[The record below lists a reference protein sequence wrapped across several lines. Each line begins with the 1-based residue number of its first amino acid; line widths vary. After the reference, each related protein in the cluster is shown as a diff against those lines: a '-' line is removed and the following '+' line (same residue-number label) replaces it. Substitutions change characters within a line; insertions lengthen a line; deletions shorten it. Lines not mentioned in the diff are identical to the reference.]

1 LRDITLRQIEAIRA
15 VMLRGSIRGA
25 AEHLHVSAPGISRII
40 KHAEESL
47 GIRLFE
53 RKGGTFVPAVEARN
67 FFDQLSEVYKG
78 VENLQLALESVKRG
92 DDSELS
98 FASAPSISTYIAP
111 EAIRAIRESYPGLY
125 IDLNIVKYEE
135 AIDYVLLEQGEF
147 AIMTTDVDSQGIEV
161 NFLGKVPV
169 KVIVPLGHPLAD
181 FDVISVQ
188 DLAKESV
195 IGVDPQDPFGAQ
207 LYAPFKDADL
217 DVVYATRGRFSQAV
231 IGLVRENQGVALID
245 ETSVLNRDLS
255 GVSVKDLSS
264 EYFVSVFLYSKA
276 GHKMSGFAQ
285 QVISEIA
292 KRLNVAE

>member
-1 LRDITLRQIEAIRA
+1 MRDITLRQIEAIRA

-40 KHAEESL
+40 KHAEDTL

-98 FASAPSISTYIAP
+98 FASAPSIAAYIAP
-111 EAIRAIRESYPGLY
+111 QAIRTVRDCYPGLY

-161 NFLGKVPV
+161 KFLGSVPV
-169 KVIVPLGHPLAD
+169 KVILPLGHELASKE
-181 FDVISVQ
+181 VISVQ
-188 DLAKESV
+188 DIRNESI
-195 IGVDPQDPFGAQ
+195 IGVDPHDPFGAQ
-207 LYAPFKDADL
+207 LYAPFKDAGL
-217 DVVYATRGRFSQAV
+217 NVVYATRGRFSQTV

-245 ETSVLNRDLS
+245 DTSVLRRDLS
-255 GVSVKDLSS
+255 GVEVRDLAEDYYISV
-264 EYFVSVFLYSKA
+264 YLYSKA
-276 GHKMSGFAQ
+276 GHKMSSFAQ
-285 QVISEIA
+285 QTISEIE
-292 KRLNVAE
+292 KRLGRGK

>member
-1 LRDITLRQIEAIRA
+1 LRQIEAIRA
-15 VMLRGSIRGA
+15 VVLRGSIRGA

-40 KHAEESL
+40 KHTEESL

-92 DDSELS
+92 EDSELA
-98 FASAPSISTYIAP
+98 FASAPSIATYIAP
-111 EAIRAIRESYPGLY
+111 QAIKALRDSYPGLY

-135 AIDYVLLEQGEF
+135 AINYVLLEQGEF

-161 NFLGKVPV
+161 KYLGKVPV
-169 KVIVPLGHPLAD
+169 KVIVPLSHPLAD
-181 FDVISVQ
+181 RDVISVQ
-188 DLAKESV
+188 DLSKEAV

-207 LYAPFKDADL
+207 LYAPFKDAGL
-217 DVVYATRGRFSQAV
+217 DVTYATRGRFSQTV

-245 ETSVLNRDLS
+245 ETSVLNRGFS
-255 GVSVKDLSS
+255 GVSVKDLSK

-285 QVISEIA
+285 QVISEIT
-292 KRLNVAE
+292 KRLSVVE

>member
-1 LRDITLRQIEAIRA
+1 
-15 VMLRGSIRGA
+15 MLRGSIRGA

-40 KHAEESL
+40 KHTEDSL

-78 VENLQLALESVKRG
+78 VDNLQLALESVKRG
-92 DDSELS
+92 DDSELA
-98 FASAPSISTYIAP
+98 FASAPSIATYIAP
-111 EAIRAIRESYPGLY
+111 QAIRAIRESYPGLY

-169 KVIVPLGHPLAD
+169 KVIVPLGHPLAEL
-181 FDVISVQ
+181 DVVSVQ
-188 DLAKESV
+188 DLAQESV

-217 DVVYATRGRFSQAV
+217 DVVYATRGRFSQTV

-245 ETSVLNRDLS
+245 ETSVLNSDLS
-255 GVSVKDLSS
+255 GVSVKDFSS

-292 KRLNVAE
+292 KRLSVVE

>member
-1 LRDITLRQIEAIRA
+1 
-15 VMLRGSIRGA
+15 MLRGSIRGA

-40 KHAEESL
+40 KHTEESL

-92 DDSELS
+92 DDSELA
-98 FASAPSISTYIAP
+98 FASAPSIATYIAP
-111 EAIRAIRESYPGLY
+111 QAIKAVRDSYPGLY

-161 NFLGKVPV
+161 KYLGKVPV
-169 KVIVPLGHPLAD
+169 KVIVPFCHPFAD
-181 FDVISVQ
+181 LDVISVEE
-188 DLAKESV
+188 LSKEAV
-195 IGVDPQDPFGAQ
+195 IGVDPHDPFGAQ
-207 LYAPFKDADL
+207 LYAPFKDAGL
-217 DVVYATRGRFSQAV
+217 DVTYATRGRFSQTV
-231 IGLVRENQGVALID
+231 IGLVREKQGVALID

-255 GVSVKDLSS
+255 GVLVKDLSK

-285 QVISEIA
+285 QVVSEIA
-292 KRLNVAE
+292 QRLSVVE

>member
-1 LRDITLRQIEAIRA
+1 
-15 VMLRGSIRGA
+15 
-25 AEHLHVSAPGISRII
+25 
-40 KHAEESL
+40 
-47 GIRLFE
+47 
-53 RKGGTFVPAVEARN
+53 
-67 FFDQLSEVYKG
+67 
-78 VENLQLALESVKRG
+78 
-92 DDSELS
+92 
-98 FASAPSISTYIAP
+98 
-111 EAIRAIRESYPGLY
+111 
-125 IDLNIVKYEE
+125 
-135 AIDYVLLEQGEF
+135 
-147 AIMTTDVDSQGIEV
+147 MTTEVVRQGIEV
-161 NFLGKVPV
+161 NLLGKVPV

-188 DLAKESV
+188 DLAKDSV

-207 LYAPFKDADL
+207 LYAPFKDAGL
-217 DVVYATRGRFSQAV
+217 NVVYATRGRFSQTV

-292 KRLNVAE
+292 KRLSVVE

>member
-1 LRDITLRQIEAIRA
+1 MRDITLRQIEAIRA
-15 VMLRGSIRGA
+15 VMIRGSIRGA
-25 AEHLHVSAPGISRII
+25 AEHLHVSPPGISRII
-40 KHAEESL
+40 KHAEDSL

-92 DDSELS
+92 DEAELS

-111 EAIRAIRESYPGLY
+111 QAIKSIRDCYPGLF

-147 AIMTTDVDSQGIEV
+147 AIMTTSVDSQGIDV
-161 NFLGKVPV
+161 KLMGVVPV
-169 KVIVPLGHPLAD
+169 KVILPQGHPLA
-181 FDVISVQ
+181 VSETISVH
-188 DLAKESV
+188 DIKSESI

-207 LYAPFKDADL
+207 LFAPFSDAGL

-245 ETSVLNRDLS
+245 ETSVLNRELS
-255 GVSVKDLSS
+255 GVVVRNLAE
-264 EYFVSVFLYSKA
+264 EYYVSVYLYSKV
-276 GHKMSGFAQ
+276 GHKMSNYAQ
-285 QVISEIA
+285 RTIREIE
-292 KRLNVAE
+292 KRLA

>member
-1 LRDITLRQIEAIRA
+1 MRDITLRQIEAIRA

-40 KHAEESL
+40 KHTEDSL

-78 VENLQLALESVKRG
+78 VDNLQLALESVKRG
-92 DDSELS
+92 DDSELA
-98 FASAPSISTYIAP
+98 FASAPSIATYIAP
-111 EAIRAIRESYPGLY
+111 QAIRAIRESYPGLY

-169 KVIVPLGHPLAD
+169 KVIVPLGHPLAEL
-181 FDVISVQ
+181 DVVSVQ
-188 DLAKESV
+188 DLAQESV

-217 DVVYATRGRFSQAV
+217 DVVYATRGRFSQTV

-245 ETSVLNRDLS
+245 ETSVLNSDLS

-292 KRLNVAE
+292 KRLSVVE